1 MSTGEKIHNKR
12 LEKKLSFRR
21 LAKESGVSISTVYR
35 VENELS
41 RPNMATLK
49 AIALALET
57 TPSELIND

>member
-41 RPNMATLK
+41 RPNRATLK